1 MIKKKSSAVLRRLD
15 DNNQRQGGKGRLERT
30 TFTSY
35 EQTILTEVV
44 APEDIHVTFNGTFP
58 SRFHGL
64 MGVFRK
70 LIFLVVG
77 GEQTLAAWT
86 ALSRN

>member
-15 DNNQRQGGKGRLERT
+15 DNHQRQGGKGRLERT

-64 MGVFRK
+64 MGVFFGN
-70 LIFLVVG
+70 LFFWWWG
-77 GEQTLAAWT
+77 GEQTLAA
-86 ALSRN
+86 

>member
-15 DNNQRQGGKGRLERT
+15 DNHQRQGGKGRLERT

-44 APEDIHVTFNGTFP
+44 APEDIHVTFNGMLP
-58 SRFHGL
+58 SRSHGL
-64 MGVFRK
+64 MGAFK
-70 LIFLVVG
+70 SLFSGGG
-77 GEQTLAAWT
+77 GEQISAAWT
-86 ALSRN
+86 VLSRN